1 LKRSTEISSSLQPN
15 LHHVDWFEYYRTV
28 EAESVDLILTDP
40 AYGILEKYKN
50 WDKKINLQLLEDS
63 IDCVLRKNGLAIIF
77 CNLWL
82 KQDLINSFTN
92 FQIRSWHIW
101 RKPSAMPINDK
112 QPLPNC
118 EFILVFKKKG
128 VRTKD
133 TTWNPLEMVPPKDPY
148 IKKSNIL
155 TSPSR
160 RHIKSQFS
168 VNESGKR
175 WVPIIIDAPHKP
187 CMLKKERSNHPSQ
200 KPESLLRMLIRGY
213 SNNRDF
219 VFDPFAGSGSTLI
232 SAYKECRN
240 SAGCEIIEEYYLE
253 ALQRIRSQTNQQ
265 QLFRSSNIKVDEKH
279 ENKKILDTQVS
290 GY

>member
-1 LKRSTEISSSLQPN
+1 MKRSTEISPSLQPN
-15 LHHVDWFEYYRTV
+15 LHHIDWFEYYKSL
-28 EAESVDLILTDP
+28 ELGLIDLILTDP
-40 AYGILEKYKN
+40 PYSILEKHRD
-50 WDKKINLQLLEDS
+50 WDQKIDLYSLENS
-63 IDCVLRKNGLAIIF
+63 IDHVLKQNGLAIIF

-82 KQDLINSFTN
+82 KQDLINSFTK
-92 FQIRSWHIW
+92 FQLRSWHIW
-101 RKPSAMPINDK
+101 RKPSAMPVNDK

-118 EFILVFKKKG
+118 EFVLVYKKKG
-128 VRTKD
+128 IRTKD

-187 CMLKKERSNHPSQ
+187 CMLKEERSNHPSQ

-213 SNNRDF
+213 SNKGDF

-232 SAYKECRN
+232 SAYKECRG
-240 SAGCEIIEEYYLE
+240 SSGCEIIEEYFLDASE
-253 ALQRIRSQTNQQ
+253 RIEVQTSQQ
-265 QLFRSSNIKVDEKH
+265 QLFSSCNIKVDEKH